1 MSLDAELAG
10 RRRLTISPALL
21 LTGLTIL
28 ALALCYG
35 RLGHWGFD
43 SDEIF
48 MLRDSLHPRLRNPRP
63 LLYFLNHL
71 LSSVIPL
78 NEFGIRLLPA
88 AFGVLAIPA
97 LYWTAI
103 RLRLGTSTALFAA
116 VLLTLSGLH
125 VYYAQFG
132 RYWSLVWLLTSI
144 YPYAVYVGIRQRD
157 RAALAIGAVAGVLAA
172 LAHPSSVLLV
182 GGPLLWLG
190 TIYLRPD
197 RLRALW
203 AQRRVRIAVGLV
215 AVLLVAIALRFI
227 PILKAWISSHD
238 ANPGSGQFLLPPKA
252 PMGVKQ
258 AIYLLAFVQ
267 GLTPPIALTAVAG
280 LYILWRERDRT
291 LGTFL
296 FSLAVFP
303 MLFLMLAMVRTPVST
318 YYLVPTTTVYFLAAG
333 VFLDRMAQMDWRL
346 RPAWMVPGIILVLVL
361 IPGIPTLVSQYLNG
375 RRYDFKTTARW
386 LEPSLTPHDII
397 YADQPVILAHY
408 LPHADVQ
415 RLRFNTKPLEQA
427 VAEAGRAGGA
437 LWIVA
442 PAPDHAF
449 RASLKEGGL
458 ARWMFDHCQMRN
470 VVGQGRV
477 DFRQQYLQV
486 FRCPPA
492 ASAAETVA
500 PAAAAAD
507 SAGG

>member
-1 MSLDAELAG
+1 VVS
-10 RRRLTISPALL
+10 RRRLTVSPGILL
-21 LTGLTIL
+21 IGLTL
-28 ALALCYG
+28 AALVLCFG

-63 LLYFLNHL
+63 LLYFLNYL

-78 NEFGIRLLPA
+78 NEFGIRFLPA
-88 AFGVLAIPA
+88 VFGVLAVPA
-97 LYWTAI
+97 LYRTAT
-103 RLRLGTSTALFAA
+103 RLRLGTRTALFAA

-144 YPYAVYVGIRQRD
+144 YPYALYVGVREHD
-157 RAALAIGAVAGVLAA
+157 RTALAVGCVVGVLAA
-172 LAHPSSVLLV
+172 LAHPSSVLLA
-182 GGPLLWLG
+182 GGPLIWLA

-197 RLRALW
+197 RLRLLW
-203 AQRRVRIAVGLV
+203 AQRGVRIGAAVV
-215 AVLLVAIALRFI
+215 AVLLGLIVLRFV
-227 PILKAWISSHD
+227 PILRNWISSHD

-252 PMGVKQ
+252 PLGIKQ

-280 LYILWRERDRT
+280 LYVLWRERDRT
-291 LGTFL
+291 LATFL

-303 MLFLMLAMVRTPVST
+303 MLFLMLAMIRTPVST

-333 VFLDRMAQMDWRL
+333 VFLDRIARMEWRL
-346 RPAWMVPGIILVLVL
+346 RPAWMVPAIVLILVL

-375 RRYDFKTTARW
+375 RRYDFKTTARY
-386 LEPSLTPHDII
+386 LQPALTPADII

-408 LPHADVQ
+408 LPKADVQ
-415 RLRFNTKPLEQA
+415 RLRFNTRPLEQA
-427 VAEAGRAGGA
+427 VERAGSAGGA

-449 RASLKEGGL
+449 RASLREGGL

-486 FRCPPA
+486 FRCPPLR
-492 ASAAETVA
+492 SAAETLS
-500 PAAAAAD
+500 PAAAAD
-507 SAGG
+507 STGG

>member
-1 MSLDAELAG
+1 MAQDAERSS
-10 RRRLTISPALL
+10 RRRLTLSPALIL
-21 LTGLTIL
+21 AGLTLL
-28 ALALCYG
+28 ALALCFG

-63 LLYFLNHL
+63 LLYFLNYL
-71 LSSVIPL
+71 LSSLIPL
-78 NEFGIRLLPA
+78 DEFGIRFFPA
-88 AFGVLAIPA
+88 LFGVLAIPA
-97 LYWTAI
+97 LYWTAT
-103 RLRLGTSTALFAA
+103 RLRLGVRAALFAV

-144 YPYAVYVGIRQRD
+144 YPYALYVGIRERD
-157 RAALAIGAVAGVLAA
+157 RVALTIGVVAGVLAA

-182 GGPLLWLG
+182 GGPLIWLG

-197 RLRALW
+197 RLRSLW
-203 AQRRVRIAVGLV
+203 AQPRVRIATGLI
-215 AVLLVAIALRFI
+215 AVLVVVIVVRFV
-227 PILKAWISSHD
+227 PILRAWISTHD

-267 GLTPPIALTAVAG
+267 GLTPPIALIAAAG
-280 LYILWRERDRT
+280 LYLLWREGDRATAT
-291 LGTFL
+291 LL

-303 MLFLMLAMVRTPVST
+303 LLFLMLAMIRTPVST

-333 VFLDRMAQMDWRL
+333 VFLDRMAQVEWRL
-346 RPAWMVPGIILVLVL
+346 RPAWVMPAIILVLVL

-375 RRYDFKTTARW
+375 RRYDFKSTARW
-386 LEPSLTPHDII
+386 LQPMLTPHDII

-408 LPHADVQ
+408 LPEADVQ
-415 RLRFNTKPLEQA
+415 RLRFNTRPLEQA
-427 VAEAGRAGGA
+427 VTQAGEAGGA

-442 PAPDHAF
+442 PAQDHAF
-449 RASLKEGGL
+449 RANLREGGL
-458 ARWMFDHCQMRN
+458 ARWLFDRCQLKN
-470 VVGQGRV
+470 VVGHGRV

-492 ASAAETVA
+492 ASAAGTVT
-500 PAAAAAD
+500 PAAAD
-507 SAGG
+507 STGG